1 MNFCTRSRSCIALA
15 TSLLSIAALPF
26 VLASILAAQSSDSAT
41 HAEAQARQAWR
52 ETMHHTDTYDTG
64 CFHASYPSTQWEK
77 VECGGIPA
85 YRSSLR
91 SGLRSGLGSSL
102 GSGLRKLTGNA
113 RTETVAGNWYDY
125 VAQAPS
131 GSLLSSAL
139 GSFPSVTGVTK
150 EATVNVEF
158 NGGYSDGLT
167 GPNEYTL
174 QVNTNFANT
183 AACDGYT
190 YCYAWQQYVVST
202 GGPTEVFI
210 EYWLI
215 NYGVH
220 DGDKDICPA
229 GFIDIGQSFLFGD
242 EGDMC
247 VQNTP
252 STVVYEKGPIP
263 ITDLASLQLSGSA
276 QANGTDRA
284 TATYDGDAYAATV
297 KDSWTDIATAWT
309 QAEFNVL
316 GDGGG
321 ARADFNQ
328 GTAVTVNI
336 ALTDG
341 STNTPICVPPT
352 KEEGTTG
359 ETNNLTP
366 RKGCTATGGSTP
378 SIEFLE
384 SN

>member
-1 MNFCTRSRSCIALA
+1 MNFYARSRIRIKTYIAVA
-15 TSLLSIAALPF
+15 TALLGIATLP
-26 VLASILAAQSSDSAT
+26 AMLAAQSSDSAADP
-41 HAEAQARQAWR
+41 AEAQARQSWR
-52 ETMHHTDTYDTG
+52 ESMHHVSTEETG

-77 VECGGIPA
+77 VECGAAPA
-85 YRSSLR
+85 YRTAL
-91 SGLRSGLGSSL
+91 SGP
-102 GSGLRKLTGNA
+102 TGDVQ
-113 RTETVAGNWYDY
+113 TETVAGNWYDY

-131 GSLLSSAL
+131 GHLLTSAL
-139 GSFPSVTGVTK
+139 GSFPTIKGVTSEK
-150 EATVNVEF
+150 TVNVEF
-158 NGGYSDGLT
+158 NGGYSSGLL

-183 AACDGYT
+183 AACDGYS

-220 DGDKDICPA
+220 DGNRDICPS
-229 GFIDIGQSFLFGD
+229 GFEDIGQSFLFGGQ
-242 EGDMC
+242 GDMC
-247 VQNTP
+247 VQNTQ
-252 STVVYEKGPIP
+252 STTIYKNGPIP
-263 ITDLASLQLSGSA
+263 ITSLASLQLSGSA
-276 QANGTDRA
+276 AASGTDQA
-284 TATYDGDAYAATV
+284 TATYDGEAYAATV
-297 KDSWTDIATAWT
+297 KDSYTDIASGWT

-321 ARADFNQ
+321 SRAAFNS
-328 GTAVTVNI
+328 GSSITVKI
-336 ALTDG
+336 SLTDG
-341 STNTPICVPPT
+341 STKTPTCVPPA

-366 RKGCTATGGSTP
+366 QKGCVVSGGTTP
-378 SIEFLE
+378 YIQFVE

>member
-1 MNFCTRSRSCIALA
+1 MNFCTRSRIFIAVA
-15 TSLLSIAALPF
+15 TSLLSIAGLP
-26 VLASILAAQSSDSAT
+26 STLAAQSSDSAT
-41 HAEAQARQAWR
+41 YNAEAPARQTWR
-52 ETMHHTDTYDTG
+52 ETMHHVSTYDTG
-64 CFHASYPSTQWEK
+64 CFHASYPNTQWEK
-77 VECGGIPA
+77 VECGDAPA
-85 YRSSLR
+85 YRSALP
-91 SGLRSGLGSSL
+91 
-102 GSGLRKLTGNA
+102 KLAGNVQTEDVQ
-113 RTETVAGNWYDY
+113 TETVAGNWFDY

-131 GSLLSSAL
+131 GHLLSSAL
-139 GSFPSVTGVTK
+139 GSFPKVTGVTS
-150 EATVNVEF
+150 ESTVNVEF
-158 NGGYSDGLT
+158 NGGRSDGLT

-220 DGDKDICPA
+220 DGNKDICPR
-229 GFIDIGQSFLFGD
+229 GFEDIGQSFLFGGQ
-242 EGDMC
+242 GDMC
-247 VQNTP
+247 VQNTR
-252 STVVYEKGPIP
+252 STTVYGKGPIP
-263 ITDLASLQLSGSA
+263 ITQLASLQLSGSA
-276 QANGTDRA
+276 QANGTDQA
-284 TATYDGDAYAATV
+284 TATYDGEAYAATV
-297 KDSWTDIATAWT
+297 NDSYTDIASGWT

-321 ARADFNQ
+321 ARSDFNS
-328 GTAVTVNI
+328 GSSVTVKI

-341 STNTPICVPPT
+341 STSKPTCVPPS

-359 ETNNLTP
+359 ETNNLIP
-366 RKGCTATGGSTP
+366 RKGCTVTGGSSP
-378 SIEFLE
+378 YIEFIE

>member
-1 MNFCTRSRSCIALA
+1 MNSCTRSRIYIKICIAVA
-15 TSLLSIAALPF
+15 TGLLSVAGLPSF
-26 VLASILAAQSSDSAT
+26 LAAQSSDPAAND
-41 HAEAQARQAWR
+41 AEAQARQAWR
-52 ETMHHTDTYDTG
+52 ETMHHVDTYDTG
-64 CFHASYPSTQWEK
+64 CFHASYPSTRWEK
-77 VECGGIPA
+77 VECGATPA
-85 YRSSLR
+85 YRSALPKLR
-91 SGLRSGLGSSL
+91 R
-102 GSGLRKLTGNA
+102 NE
-113 RTETVAGNWYDY
+113 RTETVAGNWFDY

-131 GSLLSSAL
+131 GHLLSSAV
-139 GSFPSVTGVTK
+139 GSFPTVTGVTSEK
-150 EATVNVEF
+150 TVNVEF
-158 NGGYSDGLT
+158 NGGFSDGLT

-190 YCYAWQQYVVST
+190 YCFAWQQYVVST

-220 DGDKDICPA
+220 DGSKNICPS
-229 GFIDIGQSFLFGD
+229 GFIDIGQSFLFGGQ
-242 EGDMC
+242 GDMC

-252 STVVYEKGPIP
+252 STTVYKNGPIP

-284 TATYDGDAYAATV
+284 TATYDGEAYAATV
-297 KDSWTDIATAWT
+297 KDSFTDIASGWT

-321 ARADFNQ
+321 ARSDFNT
-328 GTAVTVNI
+328 GSSITIKV

-341 STNTPICVPPT
+341 STSKPTCVPPA

-366 RKGCTATGGSTP
+366 HSGCIATGGSSP
-378 SIEFLE
+378 YIQFVE

>member
-1 MNFCTRSRSCIALA
+1 
-15 TSLLSIAALPF
+15 
-26 VLASILAAQSSDSAT
+26 
-41 HAEAQARQAWR
+41 
-52 ETMHHTDTYDTG
+52 
-64 CFHASYPSTQWEK
+64 
-77 VECGGIPA
+77 
-85 YRSSLR
+85 
-91 SGLRSGLGSSL
+91 
-102 GSGLRKLTGNA
+102 
-113 RTETVAGNWYDY
+113 
-125 VAQAPS
+125 
-131 GSLLSSAL
+131 
-139 GSFPSVTGVTK
+139 
-150 EATVNVEF
+150 VNVPF
-158 NGGYSDGLT
+158 NGGFSGGLT

-183 AACDGYT
+183 PACDGYT

-220 DGDKDICPA
+220 QGNKDICPS
-229 GFIDIGQSFLFGD
+229 GFIDVGQSFLFGG

-247 VQNTP
+247 VQNTA
-252 STVVYEKGPIP
+252 STVIYGKGPIP

-284 TATYDGDAYAATV
+284 TATYNDQAYAATV

-321 ARADFNQ
+321 ARSDFNA
-328 GTAVTVNI
+328 GSSVTVKI

-341 STNTPICVPPT
+341 STNKPLCVPPN
-352 KEEGTTG
+352 KDEGTTG

-366 RKGCTATGGSTP
+366 RKGCTVTGGATP
-378 SIEFLE
+378 YIEFLE

>member
-1 MNFCTRSRSCIALA
+1 MNSCTRSRIYTAVA
-15 TSLLSIAALPF
+15 TSLLGVAGLSS
-26 VLASILAAQSSDSAT
+26 VVAAQSSDSAY
-41 HAEAQARQAWR
+41 AEAQARQEWR
-52 ETMHHTDTYDTG
+52 ETMHHAGTYDAG
-64 CFHASYPSTQWEK
+64 CFHASYPNTQWEK
-77 VECGGIPA
+77 VECGEVPA
-85 YRSSLR
+85 YRSALR
-91 SGLRSGLGSSL
+91 AP
-102 GSGLRKLTGNA
+102 TGDVQ
-113 RTETVAGNWYDY
+113 TETVAGNWYDY

-131 GSLLSSAL
+131 GHLLSSAL
-139 GSFPSVTGVTK
+139 GSFPTITGVTSEK
-150 EATVNVEF
+150 TVNVEF
-158 NGGYSDGLT
+158 NGGESGGLT

-220 DGDKDICPA
+220 DGNKNICPK
-229 GFIDIGQSFLFGD
+229 GFEDIGQSFLFGGQ
-242 EGDMC
+242 GDMC
-247 VQNTP
+247 VENTQ
-252 STVVYEKGPIP
+252 STTIYKSAIP
-263 ITDLASLQLSGSA
+263 ILDLASLQLSGSA
-276 QANGTDRA
+276 VINGTDQA
-284 TATYDGDAYAATV
+284 TATYDGEAYAETV
-297 KDSWTDIATAWT
+297 KDSYTDIASGWT

-321 ARADFNQ
+321 ARAAFNS
-328 GTAVTVNI
+328 GSSINVKI

-341 STNTPICVPPT
+341 STKTPTCVPPA

-366 RKGCTATGGSTP
+366 LKGCTVTGGATP
-378 SIEFLE
+378 YIEFTE

>member
-1 MNFCTRSRSCIALA
+1 MNFCTRSRIFIALA
-15 TSLLSIAALPF
+15 ISLLSIAGLP
-26 VLASILAAQSSDSAT
+26 SMLAAQSSDSAT
-41 HAEAQARQAWR
+41 DNAEVQARQAWR
-52 ETMHHTDTYDTG
+52 ETMHHVSTYDTG

-77 VECGGIPA
+77 VECGDAPA
-85 YRSSLR
+85 YRSALPKLR
-91 SGLRSGLGSSL
+91 
-102 GSGLRKLTGNA
+102 GNKQ
-113 RTETVAGNWYDY
+113 TETVAGNWFDY

-131 GSLLSSAL
+131 GHLLSSAL
-139 GSFPSVTGVTK
+139 GSFPTVTGVTSEK
-150 EATVNVEF
+150 TVNVEF
-158 NGGYSDGLT
+158 NGGFSSGET

-190 YCYAWQQYVVST
+190 YCFAWQQYVVST

-220 DGDKDICPA
+220 DGNKNICPN
-229 GFIDIGQSFLFGD
+229 GFEDIGQSFLFGGQ
-242 EGDMC
+242 GDMC

-252 STVVYEKGPIP
+252 STTVYKNGPIP
-263 ITDLASLQLSGSA
+263 ITQLATLQLSGSA

-284 TATYDGDAYAATV
+284 TATYNGEAYAATV
-297 KDSWTDIATAWT
+297 KDSFTDIASGWT

-321 ARADFNQ
+321 ARSDFNA
-328 GTAVTVNI
+328 GSSVTVKI
-336 ALTDG
+336 ALTDA
-341 STNTPICVPPT
+341 STAKPTCVPPA

-366 RKGCTATGGSTP
+366 RMGCTATGGSSP
-378 SIEFLE
+378 YIQFIE

>member
-1 MNFCTRSRSCIALA
+1 MNSYTRSRIYIAVA
-15 TSLLSIAALPF
+15 TSLFSMAGLPC
-26 VLASILAAQSSDSAT
+26 LLAAQSSDSAT
-41 HAEAQARQAWR
+41 YSGEAQARQTWR
-52 ETMHHTDTYDTG
+52 ETMHHADTYDTG
-64 CFHASYPSTQWEK
+64 CFHASYPNTQWEK
-77 VECGGIPA
+77 MECGEVPA
-85 YRSSLR
+85 YRSALP
-91 SGLRSGLGSSL
+91 
-102 GSGLRKLTGNA
+102 KLAGNE

-131 GSLLSSAL
+131 GHFLNSAL
-139 GSFPSVTGVTK
+139 GSFPTITGVTSEK
-150 EATVNVEF
+150 TVNVEF
-158 NGGYSDGLT
+158 NGGYSSGLL

-190 YCYAWQQYVVST
+190 YCYAWQQYVVAT

-220 DGDKDICPA
+220 DGNKDICPS
-229 GFIDIGQSFLFGD
+229 GFEDIGQSFLFGGQ
-242 EGDMC
+242 GDMC

-252 STVVYEKGPIP
+252 STTVYGKGAIP

-297 KDSWTDIATAWT
+297 KDSYTDIASGWT

-321 ARADFNQ
+321 SRSDFNS
-328 GTAVTVNI
+328 GSSISVKI

-341 STNTPICVPPT
+341 STSTPTCVPPS

-359 ETNNLTP
+359 ETNNLVP
-366 RKGCTATGGSTP
+366 GKLCTVAGGSKP
-378 SIEFLE
+378 YVEFTE

>member
-1 MNFCTRSRSCIALA
+1 
-15 TSLLSIAALPF
+15 
-26 VLASILAAQSSDSAT
+26 
-41 HAEAQARQAWR
+41 
-52 ETMHHTDTYDTG
+52 MHHVDTYDTG

-77 VECGGIPA
+77 VECGAAPA
-85 YRSSLR
+85 YRSALPKI
-91 SGLRSGLGSSL
+91 SG
-102 GSGLRKLTGNA
+102 N
-113 RTETVAGNWYDY
+113 EPTVAGNWFDY

-131 GSLLSSAL
+131 GQLLSAAV
-139 GSFPSVTGVTK
+139 GSFPKVTGVTSEK
-150 EATVNVEF
+150 TVNVEF
-158 NGGYSDGLT
+158 NGGFSDGLT

-190 YCYAWQQYVVST
+190 YCNAWQQYVVST

-220 DGDKDICPA
+220 DGNKDICPS
-229 GFIDIGQSFLFGD
+229 GFEDVGRSFLFGD
-242 EGDMC
+242 QGDMC
-247 VQNTP
+247 VQNSP
-252 STVVYEKGPIP
+252 STTIYPKGPIP

-284 TATYDGDAYAATV
+284 TATYDGQAYAATV
-297 KDSWTDIATAWT
+297 KDSWTDIASGWT

-321 ARADFNQ
+321 ARSDFNP
-328 GTAVTVNI
+328 GSSVTVKI

-341 STNTPICVPPT
+341 STSTPTCVPPS
-352 KEEGTTG
+352 KMEGTTG

-366 RKGCTATGGSTP
+366 RQCKAAGGSAP
-378 SIEFLE
+378 YIEFLE

>member
-1 MNFCTRSRSCIALA
+1 MNFCTRSRIYIAVA
-15 TSLLSIAALPF
+15 TGLLSIAGLPS
-26 VLASILAAQSSDSAT
+26 LLAAQSSDSAANHT
-41 HAEAQARQAWR
+41 EAQARQAWR
-52 ETMHHTDTYDTG
+52 ETMHHLDTYDTG

-77 VECGGIPA
+77 VECGDAPA
-85 YRSSLR
+85 YRSALPKLR
-91 SGLRSGLGSSL
+91 
-102 GSGLRKLTGNA
+102 GNEQ
-113 RTETVAGNWYDY
+113 TETVAGNWFDY

-131 GSLLSSAL
+131 GHLISSAV
-139 GSFPSVTGVTK
+139 GSFPTVTGVTSEK
-150 EATVNVEF
+150 TVNVEF
-158 NGGYSDGLT
+158 NGGFSSGET

-190 YCYAWQQYVVST
+190 YCFAWQQYVVST

-220 DGDKDICPA
+220 DGNKNICPN
-229 GFIDIGQSFLFGD
+229 GFEDIGQSFLFGGQ
-242 EGDMC
+242 GDMC

-252 STVVYEKGPIP
+252 STTVYKNGPIP
-263 ITDLASLQLSGSA
+263 ITQLATLQLSGSA

-284 TATYDGDAYAATV
+284 TATYNGEAYAATV
-297 KDSWTDIATAWT
+297 KDSFTDIASGWT

-321 ARADFNQ
+321 ARSDFNT
-328 GTAVTVNI
+328 GSSVTVKIAVTD
-336 ALTDG
+336 A
-341 STNTPICVPPT
+341 STAKPTCVPPA

-366 RKGCTATGGSTP
+366 RMGCTATGGSTP
-378 SIEFLE
+378 YIQFIE

>member
-1 MNFCTRSRSCIALA
+1 MNFCTRSRIYITIYIAVA
-15 TSLLSIAALPF
+15 TSLLGIAGLPCM
-26 VLASILAAQSSDSAT
+26 LSAQSSDSAN
-41 HAEAQARQAWR
+41 AEAQARQAWR
-52 ETMHHTDTYDTG
+52 ETMHHVDTYDTG

-77 VECGGIPA
+77 VECGDAPA
-85 YRSSLR
+85 YRSALP
-91 SGLRSGLGSSL
+91 
-102 GSGLRKLTGNA
+102 KLPGNVQ
-113 RTETVAGNWYDY
+113 TETVAGNWFDY

-131 GSLLSSAL
+131 GHLLSSAV
-139 GSFPSVTGVTK
+139 GSFPKVTGVTSEK
-150 EATVNVEF
+150 TVNVEF
-158 NGGYSDGLT
+158 NGGFSDGET

-190 YCYAWQQYVVST
+190 YCFAWQQYVVST

-220 DGDKDICPA
+220 DGSKNICPS
-229 GFIDIGQSFLFGD
+229 GFIDIGQSFLFGGQ
-242 EGDMC
+242 GDMC

-252 STVVYEKGPIP
+252 STTVYKNGPIP
-263 ITDLASLQLSGSA
+263 ITQLATLQLSGSA

-284 TATYDGDAYAATV
+284 TATYNGEAFAATV
-297 KDSWTDIATAWT
+297 KDSFTDIASGWT

-321 ARADFNQ
+321 ARSDFNT
-328 GTAVTVNI
+328 GSSVTVKI

-341 STNTPICVPPT
+341 STGKPTCVPPS

-366 RKGCTATGGSTP
+366 RMGCTATGGSSP
-378 SIEFLE
+378 YIQFVE

>member
-1 MNFCTRSRSCIALA
+1 MIEEKSMNFRTRSRIYIAVA
-15 TSLLSIAALPF
+15 TSLLSIAGLP
-26 VLASILAAQSSDSAT
+26 SILAAQSSDSET
-41 HAEAQARQAWR
+41 IEAQARQAWR
-52 ETMHHTDTYDTG
+52 ETMHHVDTYDTG

-77 VECGGIPA
+77 VECGGVPA
-85 YRSSLR
+85 YRSALS
-91 SGLRSGLGSSL
+91 
-102 GSGLRKLTGNA
+102 KPTGDKQ
-113 RTETVAGNWYDY
+113 TETVAGNWYDY

-139 GSFPSVTGVTK
+139 GSFASVTGVTREK
-150 EATVNVEF
+150 TVNVEF
-158 NGGYSDGLT
+158 NGGFSGGLT

-202 GGPTEVFI
+202 GGPTVVFI

-220 DGDKDICPA
+220 DGNKDICPN
-229 GFIDIGQSFLFGD
+229 GFIDIGQSFLFGGQ
-242 EGDMC
+242 GDMC
-247 VQNTP
+247 VQNSA
-252 STVVYEKGPIP
+252 STTIYGKGPIP
-263 ITDLASLQLSGSA
+263 ITDLADLQLSGSA
-276 QANGTDRA
+276 QVSGRDQA
-284 TATYDGDAYAATV
+284 TATFNGDAYAATV
-297 KDSWTDIATAWT
+297 KDSWTDIASGWT
-309 QAEFNVL
+309 QAEFNVF

-321 ARADFNQ
+321 SRSDFNS
-328 GTAVTVNI
+328 GSSITVKI

-341 STNTPICVPPT
+341 STSKPTCVPPT

-359 ETNNLTP
+359 ETNNLVP
-366 RKGCTATGGSTP
+366 RTGCTATGGSTP
-378 SIEFLE
+378 YIQFLE

>member
-1 MNFCTRSRSCIALA
+1 MNFCTRSRICIAIA
-15 TSLLSIAALPF
+15 TGLLSIAGLSS
-26 VLASILAAQSSDSAT
+26 VLAAQSSDSAN
-41 HAEAQARQAWR
+41 AEAQARQTWR
-52 ETMHHTDTYDTG
+52 ETMHHVSTYDTG
-64 CFHASYPSTQWEK
+64 CFHASYPSTQWEQ
-77 VECGGIPA
+77 VECGGVPT
-85 YRSSLR
+85 YRSA
-91 SGLRSGLGSSL
+91 LG
-102 GSGLRKLTGNA
+102 KLTGNVQ
-113 RTETVAGNWYDY
+113 TETVAGNWFDY

-131 GSLLSSAL
+131 GHLLSSAV
-139 GSFPSVTGVTK
+139 GSFPTVTGVTSEK
-150 EATVNVEF
+150 TVNVKF
-158 NGGYSDGLT
+158 NGGESGGLT

-220 DGDKDICPA
+220 DGNKDICPN
-229 GFIDIGQSFLFGD
+229 GFEDIGQSFLFGGQ
-242 EGDMC
+242 GDMC
-247 VQNTP
+247 VQNTA
-252 STVVYEKGPIP
+252 STVVYGKGPIP

-284 TATYDGDAYAATV
+284 TATYNGEAYAATV
-297 KDSWTDIATAWT
+297 KDSWTDIASGWT
-309 QAEFNVL
+309 QAEFNVV

-321 ARADFNQ
+321 ARSDFNT
-328 GTAVTVNI
+328 GSSITVKI

-341 STNTPICVPPT
+341 STAKPLCVPPS
-352 KEEGTTG
+352 KDEGTTG
-359 ETNNLTP
+359 ETNNLIP
-366 RKGCTATGGSTP
+366 QKGCTATGGSTP
-378 SIEFLE
+378 YIQFVE